1 MTTMSAGA
9 GPHPVSAERWAWVEI
24 DLDAVRHNVTV
35 LRAAVAPAELWAVVK
50 ADAYGHGSVGVG
62 RAALGAGAA
71 GLCVALVQEAAHLR
85 EHGVDAPLLVLSE
98 QPPAQLATAVE
109 LGVISTV
116 YSTAQ
121 IEALEAAAG
130 HGSHRVQLE
139 VDTGMRRVGCEPDHA
154 VALAE
159 RIVASPSL
167 VLDGVYTHLAVADE
181 PDHPA
186 NAAQLDL
193 FDRVLADLDAAG
205 IDPGTVHIGNSAGG
219 LAHLRARRAVVR
231 AGIAMYGISPGDG
244 VDALVADLRP
254 VLSLHACVSHVK
266 RVRAG
271 ESISYGHR
279 HTFATDTTV
288 ATVPLG
294 YADGVPRR
302 WSAVGGEVL
311 IGGTAHPV
319 VGVVTMD
326 QLMVDVGNTP
336 VAVGDPVVLIGR
348 QGGAT
353 LSAETWARRLGT
365 IGYEVVCALSPR
377 LPRRA
382 AGAAS

>member
-1 MTTMSAGA
+1 MGA
-9 GPHPVSAERWAWVEI
+9 GLHPVSADRWAWVEI
-24 DLDAVRHNVTV
+24 DLDAVRHNVGV
-35 LRAAVAPAELWAVVK
+35 LRARVAPAEVWAVVK
-50 ADAYGHGSVGVG
+50 ADAYGHGAVAVAQ
-62 RAALGAGAA
+62 AALQAGAT
-71 GLCVALVQEAAHLR
+71 GLCVALVQEAAALR
-85 EHGVDAPLLVLSE
+85 DHGVDAPLLVLSE
-98 QPPAQLATAVE
+98 QPPAQLASAVR
-109 LGVISTV
+109 LGVVSTV
-116 YSTAQ
+116 YSVAQ
-121 IEALEAAAG
+121 IEALEAAGARG
-130 HGSHRVQLE
+130 HRVQIE
-139 VDTGMRRVGCEPDHA
+139 VDTGMRRVGCEPDD
-154 VALAE
+154 ALALAA
-159 RIVASPSL
+159 RVVASHGL

-186 NAAQLDL
+186 NEAQLDT
-193 FDRVLADLDAAG
+193 FDRVLAALDAAG

-231 AGIAMYGISPGDG
+231 VGIAMYGISPGAG
-244 VDALVADLRP
+244 VDAHAADLQP
-254 VLSLHACVSHVK
+254 VLSLRARVSHVK

-279 HTFATDTTV
+279 HTFVADTRV

-311 IGGTAHPV
+311 IGGAAHPV

-326 QLMVDVGNTP
+326 QLMVDVGDADAGDA

-348 QGGAT
+348 QGDAS
-353 LSAETWARRLGT
+353 LSTELWADRLGT

-377 LPRRA
+377 LPRRVV
-382 AGAAS
+382 GRAS